1 MLQGGSFPPWN
12 IVFKKQNPTT
22 VGKINKT
29 GKKMTENITETN
41 IPATDNYAVRFDNI
55 GKSFGTVV
63 ANKGVSFGV
72 KKGEILSL
80 LGENGSGKTT
90 LMNMLSG
97 IY

>member
-41 IPATDNYAVRFDNI
+41 ISATDNYAVRFDNI
-55 GKSFGTVV
+55 GKSNISLK
-63 ANKGVSFGV
+63 NKLVES
-72 KKGEILSL
+72 KDLTSTSL
-80 LGENGSGKTT
+80 
-90 LMNMLSG
+90 
-97 IY
+97 